1 MINARFAVLWISLSA
16 LPALGQTYAV
26 DSDGSQV
33 LIHVGKTGLASF
45 AGHEHDV
52 AARSLHG
59 KVIADREDI
68 SRSSVDVV
76 FEASDLKVVGKG
88 EPPEDVPK
96 VQSEMQGPK
105 VLYLARFPTIRFRS
119 RSVAGSQLSP
129 GVYDLKVTGEISLR
143 GRTKIITVPLKV
155 EIRGN
160 TVTAR
165 GKTILKQTD
174 FGIEPISAGGGLVK
188 VEDELRVEFEILAR
202 GEQ

>member
-52 AARSLHG
+52 AAPSLHG

-105 VLYLARFPTIRFRS
+105 VLDVARFPTIRFRS

-143 GRTKIITVPLKV
+143 GRTKLITVPLKV